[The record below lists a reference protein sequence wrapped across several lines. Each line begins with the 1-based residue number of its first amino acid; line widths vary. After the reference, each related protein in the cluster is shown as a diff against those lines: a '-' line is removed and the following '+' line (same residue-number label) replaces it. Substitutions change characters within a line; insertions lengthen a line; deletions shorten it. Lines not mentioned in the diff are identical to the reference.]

1 MLTQGFDCLQ
11 RGAMPDIHTDH
22 WRYRT
27 KSSPSE
33 ALMFCLLVALD
44 SDRKQTFVVI
54 LRPRMKKKR
63 KKQERY
69 YNSKCTFRITTQ
81 SNESHSGLRYL
92 RTGASMVQR
101 QSTWHLWC
109 SAFPVYIYSPTTS
122 LCFVYWADGATDN
135 SRRHQWTAF
144 PVSSMQHPRGMLC
157 LVLSVLPHQCYS
169 SEVGSRRNYSRVH
182 TRNLTEFVSASLWL
196 DVFVPRSW
204 SLWIYVTLMTILILT
219 N

>member
-122 LCFVYWADGATDN
+122 LCFVYWPDGATDN
-135 SRRHQWTAF
+135 SLHHRWTVF
-144 PVSSMQHPRGMLC
+144 SISSSIHVEC
-157 LVLSVLPHQCYS
+157 
-169 SEVGSRRNYSRVH
+169 
-182 TRNLTEFVSASLWL
+182 SASFCPFFHISVTVQKSAQDETICAFIPEILL
-196 DVFVPRSW
+196 NLSLRHCDSTFLFRDLEVFGFTSR
-204 SLWIYVTLMTILILT
+204 
-219 N
+219 